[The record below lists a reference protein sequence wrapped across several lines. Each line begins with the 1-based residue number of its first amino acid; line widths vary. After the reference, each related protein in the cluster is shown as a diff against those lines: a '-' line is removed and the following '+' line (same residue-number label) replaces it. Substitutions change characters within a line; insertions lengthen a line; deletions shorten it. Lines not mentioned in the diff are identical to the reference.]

1 MSARHTT
8 VSDQDRSFIG
18 EKIERLSKFLPGM
31 DRAEVHFAEERNPRI
46 PDKLLCEITLFGHG
60 HTVRAKANAADHL
73 SATDRVIEKLEN
85 KLGKLKAKLNSKP
98 NHRDAAMVAKLK
110 AGGVVLDG
118 ATTDGAAADEAAEAL
133 DGRAVAT
140 LSPEY
145 EIVRSK
151 KVEKLTL
158 TPQEAA
164 LRMDL
169 VSHDFYFF
177 TNAETGLPAVVY
189 RRNNGGIGLIDE
201 IETP

>member
-46 PDKLLCEITLFGHG
+46 PDKLLCEITLYGHG
-60 HTVRAKANAADHL
+60 HTVRAKANAGDHL

-98 NHRDAAMVAKLK
+98 SHRDAAMVAKLK
-110 AGGVVLDG
+110 AAGVSPDG
-118 ATTDGAAADEAAEAL
+118 ATAEGSEDLDEA
-133 DGRAVAT
+133 AVAT
-140 LSPEY
+140 LAPEY

-177 TNAETGLPAVVY
+177 TNADTGLPAVVY
-189 RRNNGGIGLIDE
+189 RRSNGGIGLIDE

>member
-1 MSARHTT
+1 
-8 VSDQDRSFIG
+8 
-18 EKIERLSKFLPGM
+18 M

-46 PDKLLCEITLFGHG
+46 PDKLTCEITLNGHG

-85 KLGKLKAKLNSKP
+85 KLGKLKAKLKSKP
-98 NHRDAAMVAKLK
+98 NHRDLARVQRLRS
-110 AGGVVLDG
+110 
-118 ATTDGAAADEAAEAL
+118 DGAAGNGSVALAEEEEETSLA
-133 DGRAVAT
+133 
-140 LSPEY
+140 PEY

-158 TPQEAA
+158 SPQEAA

-177 TNAETGLPAVVY
+177 TNADTGLPAVVY
-189 RRNNGGIGLIDE
+189 RRNDGGIGLIDE

>member
-1 MSARHTT
+1 VELRLSARHTT

-46 PDKLLCEITLFGHG
+46 PDKLACEITLIGHG

-98 NHRDAAMVAKLK
+98 NHRDAALVKKLRYEGAPAGNGSVA
-110 AGGVVLDG
+110 VEEE
-118 ATTDGAAADEAAEAL
+118 ATTEA
-133 DGRAVAT
+133 
-140 LSPEY
+140 PEY

-158 TPQEAA
+158 SPQEAA

-177 TNAETGLPAVVY
+177 TNADTGLPAVVY
-189 RRNNGGIGLIDE
+189 RRNDGGIGLIDE